1 METED
6 QAGVSSSDP
15 LGSTKH
21 HFDAQDLLPIIQQ
34 VRARERCTPVDV
46 DRILRHHWRD
56 GPAPRS
62 RAALIAS
69 YRELCARG
77 VLPFEREMLRR
88 LQRKPVRTL
97 SGVAPVTVLTK
108 AFPCP
113 GECLFCP
120 SQEGMPK
127 SYLAD
132 EPGARRAAAHDFEP
146 YAQTAGRLQVLDA
159 IGHPTDK
166 VELLILGATWSA
178 YPRDYQE
185 WFVRRCLDA
194 LNDSDS
200 VTLVEAQ
207 QRNQTAI
214 HRNVGLV
221 VETRPDAITPDEV
234 RWLRRLGVTKV
245 QLGIQSLDDAILEQN
260 KRGHTVQQTR
270 DAVRLLRLA
279 GLKIALHWM
288 PNLLGATPESDYQD
302 FGRLWDDPAIR
313 PDELKIYPCLLL
325 PETELATLWQQ
336 GMYQPYSEETL
347 VELLVRCKQLVPR
360 YCRINRLMRD
370 IPAPNIVAG
379 IKRSNLRQ
387 VVQQRMAEEH
397 RACRCIRC
405 REVRRAEVLPD
416 DLRLDTLAY
425 AGDVS
430 EEVFLSYVTPG
441 DEIAG
446 FLRLSLPLDGMT
458 PPFVEIRGCAM
469 IREVHVCGPALKID
483 AASEGEAQHMGL
495 GSKLIEEAHRISR
508 QRGFGSLA
516 VIAAVGTR
524 EYYKQRGF
532 ELGETY
538 MIRSG

>member
-1 METED
+1 MQTDD
-6 QAGVSSSDP
+6 QAAAGRSAP
-15 LGSTKH
+15 LGSTERPL
-21 HFDAQDLLPIIQQ
+21 DAEDLLGIIQE
-34 VRARERCTPVDV
+34 VRARESCSPVDV
-46 DRILRHHWRD
+46 NRILRRHW
-56 GPAPRS
+56 GEGTPPHS
-62 RAALIAS
+62 RVALVAS

-108 AFPCP
+108 PFPCP

-132 EPGARRAAAHDFEP
+132 EPGAMRAAAHDFQP
-146 YAQTAGRLQVLDA
+146 YAQTAGRLQVLHA
-159 IGHPTDK
+159 LGHPTDK

-194 LNDSDS
+194 MNDGDS
-200 VTLVEAQ
+200 ATLVEAQ
-207 QRNQTAI
+207 QRNETAL

-221 VETRPDAITPDEV
+221 IETRPDAITAEEV

-245 QLGIQSLDDAILEQN
+245 QLGIQALDDVILKQN
-260 KRGHTVQQTR
+260 KRGHTVQQVR

-302 FGRLWDDPAIR
+302 FGRLWDDLAIR
-313 PDELKIYPCLLL
+313 PDELKIYPCQLL
-325 PETELATLWQQ
+325 PETELTAVWQQ

-347 VELLVRCKQLVPR
+347 VQLLVRCKRLVPR

-379 IKRSNLRQ
+379 VKRSNLRQ
-387 VVQQRMAEEH
+387 IVQQRMAEEH
-397 RACRCIRC
+397 PVCQCIRC
-405 REVRRAEVLPD
+405 REVRRAEVLPG

-425 AGDVS
+425 ASDVS
-430 EEVFLSYVTPG
+430 E
-441 DEIAG
+441 
-446 FLRLSLPLDGMT
+446 
-458 PPFVEIRGCAM
+458 
-469 IREVHVCGPALKID
+469 
-483 AASEGEAQHMGL
+483 
-495 GSKLIEEAHRISR
+495 
-508 QRGFGSLA
+508 
-516 VIAAVGTR
+516 TR
-524 EYYKQRGF
+524 
-532 ELGETY
+532 
-538 MIRSG
+538 